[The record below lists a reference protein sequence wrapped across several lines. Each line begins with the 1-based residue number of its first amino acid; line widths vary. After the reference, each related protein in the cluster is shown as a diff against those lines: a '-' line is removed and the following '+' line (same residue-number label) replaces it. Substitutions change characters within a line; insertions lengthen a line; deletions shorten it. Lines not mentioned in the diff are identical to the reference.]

1 MLVTGGRG
9 FLGSHLCLKLAEM
22 APEDC
27 RVVALDNGTRDCF
40 ASLGVESPPA
50 LQFVDGDLRDPAA
63 WLPDIGSPSVVVHCA
78 ALAGV
83 STYYR
88 NPTAVLEV
96 NGIGTARLLSALE
109 HLRPELFVNLSTS
122 EVYGPHA
129 EGVRES
135 DLTPI
140 GPVTDPRWT
149 YAASKVFAEHLV
161 FATARSNGLPVVS
174 LRPFN
179 VYGPGQVGEG
189 AVRNFCARA
198 AAGEV
203 LQVTGDGS
211 PTRAWLFVSD
221 FIAAVFAV
229 AAQPESWGST
239 YNVGNPAARVSTLEL
254 ATLIN
259 GLAGSAAGVE
269 MTPHPGTDVLHRWP
283 RIDALRDAAGWQPEV
298 GLEDGLR
305 RTLEFWRARE
315 R

>member
-1 MLVTGGRG
+1 
-9 FLGSHLCLKLAEM
+9 M
-22 APEDC
+22 APEGC
-27 RVVALDNGTRDCF
+27 SVVALDNGTRDCF
-40 ASLGVESPPA
+40 AALGVEGPPA
-50 LQFVDGDLRDPAA
+50 LKFVDGDLRDPAA

-83 STYYR
+83 STYYG
-88 NPTAVLEV
+88 NPTSVLEV
-96 NGIGTARLLSALE
+96 NGVGTARLLSALE
-109 HLRPELFVNLSTS
+109 PLRPDLFVNLSTS

-140 GPVTDPRWT
+140 GPVSDARWS

-161 FATARSNGLPVVS
+161 FATARSSGLPVVS
-174 LRPFN
+174 MRPFN

-198 AAGEV
+198 VAGEA

-211 PTRAWLFVSD
+211 PTRAWLYVSD
-221 FIAAVFAV
+221 FIAAVLAL
-229 AAQPESWGST
+229 AEQTGAWGST
-239 YNVGNPAARVSTLEL
+239 YNVGNPEARVSTLEL

-259 GLAGSAAGVE
+259 ELALSDAGVE
-269 MTPHPGTDVLHRWP
+269 LTPHPGVDVLHRWP
-283 RIDALRDAAGWQPEV
+283 RIDALHSATGWRPEV